1 MKTSEFFDCDRGY
14 RRMKLFKCQACGQ
27 LVYFENRVC
36 ERCSHL
42 LGYLPQSATI
52 SALEAEGETWRALAF
67 PECVYRFCANAEFD
81 VCNWLVSHDSAEPF
95 CLACR
100 HNRTIP
106 NLAQG
111 ENIALWRKLEV
122 AKYRLFYTLVR
133 L

>member
-67 PECVYRFCANAEFD
+67 PECVYRFCANA
-81 VCNWLVSHDSAEPF
+81 NSTSATGWF
-95 CLACR
+95 HMIRRSRFVWHAG
-100 HNRTIP
+100 TITRFP
-106 NLAQG
+106 
-111 ENIALWRKLEV
+111 
-122 AKYRLFYTLVR
+122 TLRRV
-133 L
+133 